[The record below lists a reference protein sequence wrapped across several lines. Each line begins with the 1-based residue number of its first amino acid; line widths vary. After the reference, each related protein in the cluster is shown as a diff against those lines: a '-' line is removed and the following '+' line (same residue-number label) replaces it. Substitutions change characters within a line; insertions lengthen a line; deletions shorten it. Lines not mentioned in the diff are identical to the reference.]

1 VHGTLDNVVESSN
14 SENLF
19 ATSLS
24 DFPPLFVDAGHNDIE
39 SKFLHLFLSSL
50 DDFIAFCAK
59 KKSDNAERL
68 LAQNLCF
75 TDASEELRT
84 RSVRSF
90 LDPCWR
96 KKRKK
101 T

>member
-1 VHGTLDNVVESSN
+1 MHGTLDNVVESSN

-59 KKSDNAERL
+59 NKSDNAERL
-68 LAQNLCF
+68 LAQSPYTN
-75 TDASEELRT
+75 
-84 RSVRSF
+84 F
-90 LDPCWR
+90 L
-96 KKRKK
+96 
-101 T
+101 